1 MDVWALYRQ
10 KLCTAQEA
18 VQLVKSG
25 DWVDYSQSV
34 AFPEALDEALA
45 ARRGELKDVKVRSG
59 IALKPVQVVERDP
72 DQQSF
77 TYHAWHCSAID
88 RGYADRGLAFPVPML
103 FRDCGS
109 YYARGFAPVN
119 VAMISVPPMD
129 RDGNFSFSIM
139 NGATQEILDS
149 ADTVILEV
157 CEDMP
162 VVYGRSGDH
171 VHISQVDAVVEGG
184 RSAGAA
190 ANPPPREID
199 RQIAANIFPYLQDGI
214 TLQIGI
220 GGMPNALGS
229 LIAQSDLKDIGIH
242 TEMLSDSYLALCRA
256 GKITNRKKEIDQG
269 KGVFSVG
276 AGSKELYEFLD
287 RNMDLMS
294 APMRYVNDPM
304 TIRQFRHFVSIN
316 GCVSMDLYGQVCS
329 ESAGTR
335 QISGTGGQLDFV
347 TGAYMSEHGKAFLAM
362 PSVFIDRQGR
372 RRSRI
377 FPKFTQGDIIT
388 TPRAQAPYMV
398 TEYGVACLPG
408 LSVWQRAE
416 AIINIAHPEFRDE
429 LICAAQEQG
438 IWRRSN
444 RR

>member
-10 KLCTAQEA
+10 KLRTAQEA

-25 DWVDYSQSV
+25 DWVDYSQSA

-45 ARRGELKDVKVRSG
+45 ARKGELKDVKVRSG
-59 IALKPVQVVERDP
+59 IALKPVQVVEQDP
-72 DQQSF
+72 EQESF
-77 TYHAWHCSAID
+77 TYHAWHLSAID
-88 RGYADRGLAFPVPML
+88 RRYADRGLAFPVPML

-109 YYARGFAPVN
+109 YYTRGFAPVN

-129 RDGNFSFSIM
+129 RDGNFSFSMM
-139 NGATQEILDS
+139 NGTTQEILDC

-162 VVYGRSGDH
+162 VVYGMSCDH
-171 VHISQVDAVVEGG
+171 IHISEVDAVVEGG
-184 RSAGAA
+184 RSVGTAAGA
-190 ANPPPREID
+190 PPGDID

-242 TEMLSDSYLALCRA
+242 TEMMSDSYLALCRA
-256 GKITNRKKEIDQG
+256 GKVTNRKKEIDRG
-269 KGVFSVG
+269 KGVFSVCG
-276 AGSKELYEFLD
+276 GSRELYQFLD
-287 RNMDLMS
+287 RSMDLMS

-304 TIRQFRHFVSIN
+304 TIRQFSRFVSIN

-329 ESAGTR
+329 ESSGIR
-335 QISGTGGQLDFV
+335 PISGTGGQLDFV

-362 PSVFIDRQGR
+362 PSVFTDRQGR

-377 FPKFTQGDIIT
+377 LPRFTQGDIVT
-388 TPRAQAPYMV
+388 TPRTQAPYMV
-398 TEYGVACLPG
+398 TEYGAACLSG

-416 AIINIAHPEFRDE
+416 AIIGIAHPDFREE
-429 LICAAQEQG
+429 LIRAAQEQG
-438 IWRRSN
+438 IWRRSS